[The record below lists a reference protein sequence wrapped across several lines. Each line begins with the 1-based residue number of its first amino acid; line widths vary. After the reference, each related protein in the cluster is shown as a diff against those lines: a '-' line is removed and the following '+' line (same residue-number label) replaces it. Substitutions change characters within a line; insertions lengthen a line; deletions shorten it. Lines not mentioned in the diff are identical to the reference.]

1 MNMLRT
7 ILLLILVVSMAATG
21 IELLLLEHIE
31 SRWQWLPIVLLGL
44 GICVSL
50 LVAIWPSRPAFTI
63 FRLVMAACTVSGM
76 IGIWLHYRGNVEFEL
91 EMNAALHG
99 FELFRDAMMGATPA
113 LAPGSMTQLGL
124 LGLIYTY
131 RHPRLQDANARRHE

>member
-1 MNMLRT
+1 MNKLRP
-7 ILLLILVVSMAATG
+7 ILLLILVISMAATG

-44 GICVSL
+44 GICASL
-50 LVAIWPSRPAFTI
+50 LVAIWPTHAAFTI
-63 FRLVMAACTVSGM
+63 FRVVMAASTLSGL

-91 EMNAALHG
+91 EMNTALHG

>member
-1 MNMLRT
+1 MNKLRT
-7 ILLLILVVSMAATG
+7 ILLLVLIISMGATG

-44 GICVSL
+44 GIGVSL
-50 LVAIWPSRPAFTI
+50 LLAIWPTRPAFAL
-63 FRLVMAACTVSGM
+63 FRVVMAACTLSGL

-91 EMNAALHG
+91 EMNTALHG

>member
-1 MNMLRT
+1 MNRLRP
-7 ILLLILVVSMAATG
+7 ILLLILVISMAATG

-44 GICVSL
+44 GICASL
-50 LVAIWPSRPAFTI
+50 LVAIWPTHAAFTI
-63 FRLVMAACTVSGM
+63 FRVVMAASTLSGL

-91 EMNAALHG
+91 EMNTALHG

>member
-1 MNMLRT
+1 MNRLRP
-7 ILLLILVVSMAATG
+7 ILLLILVISMAATG

-44 GICVSL
+44 GICASL
-50 LVAIWPSRPAFTI
+50 LVAIWPTRPAFTI
-63 FRLVMAACTVSGM
+63 FRVVMAATTLSGV

-91 EMNAALHG
+91 EMNIALHG

>member
-1 MNMLRT
+1 MSTLRT
-7 ILLLILVVSMAATG
+7 ILLLILVISMAATG

-44 GICVSL
+44 GICASL
-50 LVAIWPSRPAFTI
+50 LVAIWPTHAAFTI
-63 FRLVMAACTVSGM
+63 FRVVMAASTLSGL

-91 EMNAALHG
+91 EMNTALHG